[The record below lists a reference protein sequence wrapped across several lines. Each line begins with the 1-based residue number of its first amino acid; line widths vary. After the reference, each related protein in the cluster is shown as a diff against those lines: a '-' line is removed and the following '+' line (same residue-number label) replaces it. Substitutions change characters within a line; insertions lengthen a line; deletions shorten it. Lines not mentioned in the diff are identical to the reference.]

1 MKQLIT
7 TLGLVTLL
15 CACTGLPENIQ
26 PVSNFNAQKYQG
38 TWYEIARLDHSF
50 EQNLSNVTA
59 TYTINNDGSVKVIN
73 RGYHTQDN
81 EWQQADGIAKFVTR
95 DDVGHLKVS
104 FFGPF
109 YGSYVVFELDQDKY
123 QYAYV
128 TSYNRDYLWLLA
140 RTPKV
145 SQSVIDDFVQ
155 TAQQYDF
162 AIEQLIYVQ
171 HNDIE

>member
-1 MKQLIT
+1 MKQLIAS
-7 TLGLVTLL
+7 LGLVTLL
-15 CACTGLPENIQ
+15 GACTGLPENIQ
-26 PVSNFNAQKYQG
+26 PVSNFNIQKYQG
-38 TWYEIARLDHSF
+38 KWYEIARLDHSF

-59 TYTINNDGSVKVIN
+59 TYAINNDGSVEVIN
-73 RGYHTQDN
+73 KGYHTQDK
-81 EWQQADGIAKFVTR
+81 EWQQADGIAKFVNG
-95 DDVGHLKVS
+95 DDIGHLKVS

-109 YGSYVVFELDQDKY
+109 YGSYVVFGLDQNAY

-128 TSYNRDYLWLLA
+128 TSYNKEYLWLLA